1 MKIIKNLGITVAMGM
16 FAMSINM
23 AFGKKFTNTE
33 FDQLKSN
40 VVGLDTEI
48 REVYNPRAVWKIS
61 YKLGRCQDGDMVD
74 ANAIFL
80 LSCLNLNPEIIER
93 IGRNERVSLYND
105 LTKKKF
111 DDCREKLEKLN
122 ESSNVPFIID
132 LSGFQGTIITE
143 IATIIS
149 QNDYIYEVNLN
160 VCNIDDSGA
169 VALANALKVNKSL
182 RVLKLGSNNIG
193 DSGAVALADALKFN
207 GSLRDLDLSYNKNI
221 GALGAIALAV
231 TLEVNSSL
239 RDLNLNGIQR
249 LKQREMNA
257 FAKALTVN
265 RTLLYLHLSE
275 CCDKDISCFAEVL
288 RVNKAL
294 VYLNLS
300 YNRVDVGI
308 SNIAEA
314 LKINNSLICLNL
326 SGNWLDRG
334 ILELAEALKVNT
346 SLVYLELRN
355 NNPHDAEVGC
365 FVDALRKNN
374 TLVYLSLLGN
384 PIDTKDFADVLEDK
398 KNKNGK
404 IIERGNSTIA
414 VPFLEYYDCYKAL
427 KSQLGE

>member
-160 VCNIDDSGA
+160 VCNID
-169 VALANALKVNKSL
+169 
-182 RVLKLGSNNIG
+182 